1 MKAVPVITDTMERTR
16 QSRRFPSEKSLLFG
30 GNPPP
35 NLDAPYQVTV
45 KDKKDNFHAI
55 SAMPVRDVIAF
66 PNSAFYFKQ
75 LFSRFS
81 NTRTFRLRS
90 CALQHRPCDAPAKT
104 SWFAPTTTDRT
115 AAAGH
120 RVSPEL
126 TIFTSP
132 LTVSRSVQLCISL
145 IQHVTSF

>member
-35 NLDAPYQVTV
+35 NLDAPYQATV

-66 PNSAFYFKQ
+66 PNSAFYFTQ
-75 LFSRFS
+75 LNISRFS
-81 NTRTFRLRS
+81 NTKTFRLKS
-90 CALQHRPCDAPAKT
+90 CALQHQPCDAPAKT
-104 SWFAPTTTDRT
+104 SWFAPTTMDRT

-120 RVSPEL
+120 PASPEL
-126 TIFTSP
+126 TTSTSP
-132 LTVSRSVQLCISL
+132 STASRSVSL
-145 IQHVTSF
+145 LRLA